1 MKKLL
6 SLSLLM
12 VASAINFIMSAS
24 ATKVITLHSLT
35 TRESSSAKN
44 PMRTANIDENGITIH
59 YVFDEAKIVPDKI
72 IPNTYYWNINGFG
85 QSTVIGQPSIP
96 VRNDIVEIP
105 TSGDFTITIIDST
118 YVEYP
123 CALTPARAAIL
134 ETERE
139 PQTAADITAIKKV
152 NKFYP
157 SNTVNLL
164 STQHCID
171 RKLAFISVYPI
182 KYNSATQTVK
192 ALKTLT
198 YRIDFKGNKIFCQD
212 PSSHSTTRLNNL
224 ISKTAI
230 TPIGPGM
237 PIDSIIELPKT
248 VLDPQTYL
256 IISSSRFD
264 SSISKFALWKKTLGY
279 NVIIKKSNWTKD
291 GVRQA
296 IADTYAENPTLK
308 YILLIGK
315 HYDVPTFRIHIN
327 TSSSTGKEDIFSDM
341 PYACID
347 GNNDI
352 FPDFYIGRIT
362 ANGDTEANIVIDKI
376 ISYEQNPTTDE
387 HFYKNISCCA
397 QFESDESNP
406 SKEGRLFSRT
416 MEDIVQYFSTQ
427 KNPIR
432 NYKAKDDI
440 TPLLWKDGT
449 EIPLYLRKPAY
460 NWNASQE
467 DILSDINNGCFLVL
481 YRGHGGRYEWG
492 APYFK
497 FNQNSYS
504 TCLTNRNK
512 LPLVASITCSTGRFA
527 SHDSDLGNIKCLAG
541 EFINHPIGGAIGVF
555 AATAASYST
564 FNDALM
570 CGIIDAVWP
579 GIRLNL
585 HNGNIISPTPSPTYR
600 FGQILYQG
608 LIRMAETCDG
618 ASLIEAQMRLYHLF
632 GDPSVML
639 TTEVPKKCD
648 VPINRMEKAIFVN
661 DKSLYSNYTI
671 SFFNTN
677 TGDVHRYVGN
687 NVLFKTDTPEA
698 YTVCISGHNLIPK
711 ISYASTTSNQQSIQ
725 QNHIKNLTQ
734 SSTSENL
741 LIEFDLPTLIY
752 DHIKLV
758 NIFTGE
764 TMSYELSYE
773 SNKADIDISKL
784 SPGQYALVYIRSNN
798 VLDRKSIIIK
808 H

>member
-1 MKKLL
+1 
-6 SLSLLM
+6 
-12 VASAINFIMSAS
+12 
-24 ATKVITLHSLT
+24 
-35 TRESSSAKN
+35 
-44 PMRTANIDENGITIH
+44 MRTANIDENGITIH

-198 YRIDFKGNKIFCQD
+198 YRINFNDNKIFCHD
-212 PSSHSTTRLNNL
+212 TSNFGTARLDNL

-237 PIDSIIELPKT
+237 PIDSIIEPHKT

-264 SSISKFALWKKTLGY
+264 SSISRFAIWKKTLGY
-279 NVIIKKSNWTKD
+279 DVIIKKGTWTKD
-291 GVRQA
+291 GIRQA
-296 IADTYAENPTLK
+296 IADVYATNPTLK
-308 YILLIGK
+308 YILFIGK
-315 HYDVPTFRIHIN
+315 DYDVPTFKIKVN
-327 TSSSTGKEDIFSDM
+327 SSSHNEDIYSDM

-347 GNNDI
+347 GDNDI
-352 FPDFYIGRIT
+352 FPDFYLGRIP
-362 ANGDTEANIVIDKI
+362 AKDDSEANSVIDKI
-376 ISYEQNPTTDE
+376 ILYEQNPSVDE

-397 QFESDESNP
+397 QFESDASNP

-416 MEDIVQYFSTQ
+416 MEEIVQYFLSK

-432 NYKAKDDI
+432 NYKAENNI
-440 TPLLWKDGT
+440 NPLLWNDGS
-449 EIPLYLRKPAY
+449 EIPLYLRKPTY
-460 NWNASQE
+460 HWNASKE
-467 DILSDINNGCFLVL
+467 DILSDMNNGCFLVL
-481 YRGHGGRYEWG
+481 YRGHGSPQSWA

-497 FNQNSYS
+497 FYQGSYS

-512 LPLVASITCSTGRFA
+512 LPLIASITCSTGRFA
-527 SHDSDLGNIKCLAG
+527 GSIENYGDIKCLAE
-541 EFINHPIGGAIGVF
+541 EFITHPAGGAVGVF
-555 AATAASYST
+555 ASTATSYSIL
-564 FNDALM
+564 NDALM

>member
-12 VASAINFIMSAS
+12 VASAINFIISAS
-24 ATKVITLHSLT
+24 STKVITLQSLT
-35 TRESSSAKN
+35 TRESSSAKS
-44 PMRTANIDENGITIH
+44 PMRTATIDENGITIH

-85 QSTVIGQPSIP
+85 QSTVISQPSIP

-123 CALTPARAAIL
+123 CVLTPARAAIL
-134 ETERE
+134 ETEQE
-139 PQTAADITAIKKV
+139 PQTAADIPAIKNV

-157 SNTVNLL
+157 SNAVNLL
-164 STQHCID
+164 STQYCID
-171 RKLAFISVYPI
+171 RKLAFITVYPI

-192 ALKTLT
+192 AFKTLT
-198 YRIDFKGNKIFCQD
+198 YRIDFKGNKIFYQEA
-212 PSSHSTTRLNNL
+212 SSHGTTRLNNL

-230 TPIGPGM
+230 TPTSPGM

-264 SSISKFALWKKTLGY
+264 SSINKFAIWKKTLGY
-279 NVIIKKSNWTKD
+279 NVIIKKANWTKD
-291 GVRQA
+291 GIRQA
-296 IADTYAENPTLK
+296 IADTYAANPTLK
-308 YILLIGK
+308 YILIMGK
-315 HYDVPTFRIHIN
+315 DYDVPTFKIKIN
-327 TSSSTGKEDIFSDM
+327 NYPNNEDIYSDM
-341 PYACID
+341 PYVCID
-347 GNNDI
+347 GNNDL
-352 FPDFYIGRIT
+352 FPDFYLGRIP
-362 ANGDTEANIVIDKI
+362 AKDDSEANIVIDKI
-376 ISYEQNPTTDE
+376 ILYEQNPSVDD

-397 QFESDESNP
+397 QFESDASNP

-416 MEDIVQYFSTQ
+416 MEEIVQYFSSK

-432 NYKAKDDI
+432 NYKAANDVS
-440 TPLLWKDGT
+440 PLLWNDGS
-449 EIPLYLRKPAY
+449 EIPLYLRKPTY
-460 NWNASQE
+460 HWNASKE
-467 DILSDINNGCFLVL
+467 DILSDINKGCFLVL
-481 YRGHGGRYEWG
+481 YRGHGNPQFWA
-492 APYFK
+492 APYFR
-497 FNQNSYS
+497 FYQNSYS

-512 LPLVASITCSTGRFA
+512 LPLIASITCSTGRFA
-527 SHDSDLGNIKCLAG
+527 SSIGDYGDIKCLAG
-541 EFINHPIGGAIGVF
+541 EFIAHPVGGAIGVF
-555 AATAASYST
+555 AATATSYSIL
-564 FNDALM
+564 NDALM
-570 CGIIDAVWP
+570 CGIIDAIWP

-585 HNGNIISPTPSPTYR
+585 HNGNVISPTPLPTYR

-632 GDPSVML
+632 GDPSVLL

-648 VPINRMEKAIFVN
+648 ATIKRMDKAISVN
-661 DKSLYSNYTI
+661 TKSLYSSYTI

-677 TGDVHRYVGN
+677 TGDVHRYTGN

-698 YTVCISGHNLIPK
+698 YTVCISGHNLIPN
-711 ISYASTTSNQQSIQ
+711 ISYASTNKQQIIQ
-725 QNHIKNLTQ
+725 QNHIKNLIQ
-734 SSTSENL
+734 SPSSKNL
-741 LIEFDLPTLIY
+741 SIEFDLPTLV
-752 DHIKLV
+752 DDNIKLV

-764 TMSYELSYE
+764 TMMHELSYE
-773 SNKADIDISKL
+773 SKKADIDISKL
-784 SPGQYALVYIRSNN
+784 SPGQYAVVYMRNNN
-798 VLDRKSIIIK
+798 VLDKKSIIVK